1 MTTVNDPS
9 LPSARGKNMTP
20 EDLQEIIRSGGVD
33 SAQTTTVRIGPGG
46 SYRICSDWYDR
57 FGQPLQVS
65 GVHTGRKL
73 KNVVGVLPG
82 PVFVVYS
89 RPGPGAD
96 VVLVRYDCPAG
107 GIDFVATHH
116 ASFADAGRY
125 ALAESRRVIDGE
137 GPATLDDPSFHPSC
151 DQYRAGTERTAAFR
165 GTSTWKLMPKWF
177 RDAIGMVGWHTID
190 MADVACQ
197 ARSALGS
204 DVRLNWPLND
214 EGLKTFEL
222 RTRGGQ
228 TYEVWPFTGVW
239 KIRRKGEDSGSAH
252 AHLPDAFRWAVDD
265 STPPVAPEP
274 VAVPNETPWG
284 VLAANVERICER
296 SGVSTDPLTGIVSEH
311 PVAWNLLLDLGR
323 SGAINL
329 TQEGL
334 DSIASYL
341 DATVDEL
348 LAPQAA
354 ATDIGLDHPGD
365 VLAENLRRAI
375 ENSPWSLG
383 WLAQQISA
391 TEDEIEALM
400 VGGDC
405 AISSGLLGRLA
416 DALKTTTAEL
426 FTPRERPA

>member
-1 MTTVNDPS
+1 
-9 LPSARGKNMTP
+9 MTP

-46 SYRICSDWYDR
+46 SYRIRSDWYDR

-65 GVHTGRKL
+65 GGHTGRKL

-116 ASFADAGRY
+116 ASFADAGRC
-125 ALAESRRVIDGE
+125 ALAESRRIIDGE
-137 GPATLDDPSFHPSC
+137 GLTTLDDPSFHPSC
-151 DQYRAGTERTAAFR
+151 DQYKAGTERTSAFR
-165 GTSTWKLMPKWF
+165 ATSTWKLLPEWF
-177 RDAIGMVGWHTID
+177 RNAVNMVGWHTIG
-190 MADVACQ
+190 MADIACQ
-197 ARSALGS
+197 ARSDLGS
-204 DVRLNWPLND
+204 DVLLNWPLNA
-214 EGLKTFEL
+214 ESLRTFEL
-222 RTRGGQ
+222 RTRAGR
-228 TYEVWPFTGVW
+228 TYEVWPFTGMW

-252 AHLPDAFRWAVDD
+252 AHLSDAFRWAIDD
-265 STPPVAPEP
+265 STPPVALEP
-274 VAVPNETPWG
+274 VAVPDETPWG

-296 SGVSTDPLTGIVSEH
+296 KNINPALTTVHMPGFSVVLI
-311 PVAWNLLLDLGR
+311 LLVGLGK
-323 SGAINL
+323 SGAINF
-329 TQEGL
+329 TAAGL
-334 DSIASYL
+334 DAIASTL
-341 DATVDEL
+341 GATTKEL
-348 LAPQAA
+348 LKPPAPEEGESQ
-354 ATDIGLDHPGD
+354 LPGD

-400 VGGDC
+400 LGGDC
-405 AISSGLLGRLA
+405 DISSDLLGRLA
-416 DALKTTTAEL
+416 TALKTTTAEL
-426 FTPRERPA
+426 FTPRERSA